1 MSVAGTLSD
10 RSTANEERAGLA
22 AATAPCT
29 KVWRREA
36 VPRWLLLGV
45 LIALG
50 ANMLAST
57 MTDVTIQQ
65 MRSLTPFA
73 ETVRKRDLGLINY
86 YLAVVYPMATLV
98 VGIYVWPIVRHFR
111 CDADQPATALVQR
124 RTVSAPLVVAAIGF
138 LPWLFSSLAFPIA
151 TVIRFGRWTPEL
163 ASQQVISPLL
173 NGFLAAAVIYL
184 ILDWL
189 FRAMVVPRVFPDG
202 RMAEIPGT
210 LALGVRGRL
219 VVFLLAVAFAPLFT
233 MLGLIRA
240 TKVHVDGGH
249 GLPTDELARLTQA
262 SEVTFAVYVVLGLAF
277 TILMARTL
285 TAPLVAAA
293 TALRRIQGGE
303 LGTRVQPTA
312 RDEVGVL
319 EDGVNAMA
327 AALQEREHILQTFGR
342 IVEPAVRD
350 HLLSSELH
358 LGGQLR
364 RATVLFSD
372 LRGFTAISEQMAPAA
387 VVATLNEYF
396 STMAD
401 WVRACGGF
409 VDKFMGDAMLVVFGV
424 FDLSEGG
431 GGRAAA
437 DAIRCGLGMHER
449 LATLNH
455 QRHAA
460 GHWPLAISV
469 GIDSGEV
476 LAGTIGAEDRL
487 EFTVIGDTVN
497 VAARLQEV
505 GKLRGAPLLVSEH
518 TYRLAAATGTPP
530 PLVEFDT
537 VPLRGRREAVR
548 VYGVA

>member
-1 MSVAGTLSD
+1 MSVAGSVSD
-10 RSTANEERAGLA
+10 RPTVDGEREGGATA
-22 AATAPCT
+22 AAAPATVC
-29 KVWRREA
+29 RREA

-50 ANMLAST
+50 ANLLASY
-57 MTDVTIQQ
+57 MTDRTIDL
-65 MRSLTPFA
+65 MSSRTPFA
-73 ETVRKRDLGLINY
+73 VAVRKRDLGLINY
-86 YLAVVYPMATLV
+86 YLAVVYPVATLA

-111 CDADQPATALVQR
+111 CDPDQPATPLVQR

-138 LPWLFSSLAFPIA
+138 FPWLFSSLAFPIA
-151 TVIRFGRWTPEL
+151 TVIQYGRWATEL
-163 ASQQVISPLL
+163 ASQQVISPLV

-184 ILDWL
+184 ILDWI

-219 VVFLLAVAFAPLFT
+219 VVFLLAVAFTPLFT
-233 MLGLIRA
+233 VLGLIRA
-240 TKVHVDGGH
+240 AAAHVASGRP
-249 GLPTDELARLTQA
+249 PTDVLRELTQA
-262 SEVTFAVYVVLGLAF
+262 SQTTFAVYVALGLTF
-277 TILMARTL
+277 TILLARTL

-303 LGTRVQPTA
+303 LETRVQATA
-312 RDEVGVL
+312 SDEVGVL

-327 AALQEREHILQTFGR
+327 TALQERDHILHTFGR

-350 HLLSSELH
+350 HLLATELH

-431 GGRAAA
+431 GARAAA

-449 LATLNH
+449 LATLNL
-455 QRHAA
+455 QRHAT

-497 VAARLQEV
+497 VASRLQEV

-518 TYRLAAATGTPP
+518 TYRLAASIGSPP
-530 PLVEFDT
+530 QLVEIDT